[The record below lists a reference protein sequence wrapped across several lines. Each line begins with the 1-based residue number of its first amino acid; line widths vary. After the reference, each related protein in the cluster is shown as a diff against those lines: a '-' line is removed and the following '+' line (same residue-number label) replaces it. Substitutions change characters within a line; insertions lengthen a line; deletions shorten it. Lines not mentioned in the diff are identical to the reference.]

1 MGLGR
6 QLENFAAAFA
16 GVAGGTLAGCLIPL
30 DHAWLRAETFANG
43 LLTVAS
49 IFAGFQTLAMSL
61 LLTLKRTLAR
71 LKETGHLDRFVLF
84 VVLSTLSSIVCVVVA
99 LALLASIPLLPTDL
113 SKAKSEVQEHWVY
126 HVAVGVTVGIS
137 LWCVGQT
144 LVMLN
149 VWRAAV
155 KVEVAPENSHT
166 VQHNSKRIGELPED
180 EQLGT
185 APPRESAGQP
195 PA

>member
-1 MGLGR
+1 MGFGR
-6 QLENFAAAFA
+6 QLENYGAAIT
-16 GVAGGTLAGCLIPL
+16 GVAGASLAWWLIPL

-71 LKETGHLDRFVLF
+71 LRETGHLDRFVLF

-113 SKAKSEVQEHWVY
+113 TTTKNFVQEHWSY
-126 HVAVGVTVGIS
+126 HAGVGATVGIS

-155 KVEVAPENSHT
+155 KVEVAPENT
-166 VQHNSKRIGELPED
+166 QTPQHNSKRIGELPED
-180 EQLGT
+180 KQLG
-185 APPRESAGQP
+185 ASQKNESPVQP